1 MAKKPS
7 GLGRGYFSILDD
19 NQFEEKGSLTSLR
32 ISQIE
37 PRSDQPRKSFDNE
50 ALSALAD
57 SIAAHG
63 VLQPILV
70 TDADEAG
77 IYTIIAGERRW
88 RASKLAGLTE
98 MPAIIVDG
106 DELKVAE
113 VSLIENIQRENL
125 NPLEEALAYRALI
138 ENFGLTQEALSG
150 KIGKS
155 RPAIAN
161 ALRLLELP
169 EDVLE
174 MLSSGD
180 ISQGHA
186 KALLGLK
193 KRADISVL
201 AIRIVEKDLSVRATE
216 DAVRLMNRP
225 EKEDEENDGSEV
237 VVDYFRELERRMMG
251 NLGRK
256 VKISNKGKNKVISFS
271 YEDNDDL
278 QNFLESIC
286 GKEFFEE

>member
-106 DELKVAE
+106 DALKIAE
-113 VSLIENIQRENL
+113 VSLIENIQREDL

-138 ENFGLTQEALSG
+138 ENFGLTQEALSL

-155 RPAIAN
+155 RPSIAN

-193 KRADISVL
+193 SRADIPVL
-201 AIRIVEKDLSVRATE
+201 AQKIVEKDLSVRATE
-216 DAVRLMNRP
+216 DAVRFMNRP
-225 EKEDEENDGSEV
+225 EREEPEPDGDEV

-256 VKISNKGKNKVISFS
+256 VKISNKGKKN
-271 YEDNDDL
+271 L
-278 QNFLESIC
+278 
-286 GKEFFEE
+286 

>member
-201 AIRIVEKDLSVRATE
+201 ALRIVEKDLSVRATE